1 MAETL
6 TIDPTPPAEIVGE
19 AEGVQ
24 LTAAE
29 QESLAVGEKI
39 VEQQDQLLAGK
50 YKDAESL
57 EKAYIELQK
66 KLGQDGKEEKEIPDA
81 ESQSETEEVLQ
92 TESEEDSPD
101 FSPSAEVI
109 LSASEEFENSGELS
123 QDTLE
128 KFGQMS
134 SQDLVK
140 AYMEVQKGLPNDE
153 AAPAVDL
160 SDSDVNSIKNAA
172 GGEEAYNN
180 MTSWA
185 SNNLD
190 QRSSEAFDEVINS
203 GSIDA
208 IKLAVSGLKA
218 EYEKAVG
225 YEGRQL
231 QGKPPAST
239 KDVYRSQAELVR
251 AMSDPRYDN
260 DPAYRQDVM
269 QKLEQSDNLQ
279 F

>member
-24 LTAAE
+24 LTADE
-29 QESLAVGEKI
+29 QDSLAVGEKM
-39 VEQQDQLLAGK
+39 VQQQDQLLAGK

-92 TESEEDSPD
+92 TESEEDSPN
-101 FSPSAEVI
+101 FSPTAEVI
-109 LSASEEFENSGELS
+109 LSASEEFEDSGKLS
-123 QDTLE
+123 QETLD

-140 AYMEVQKGLPNDE
+140 AYMEVQQGLPED
-153 AAPAVDL
+153 ATGSSADL
-160 SDSDVNSIKNAA
+160 SAADVNAIKNSA
-172 GGEEAYNN
+172 GGEEAYSN
-180 MTSWA
+180 MVNWA
-185 SNNLD
+185 SDNLD
-190 QRSSEAFDEVINS
+190 PKSSQAFDEVINS

-208 IKLAVSGLKA
+208 IKLAVSGLKS

-225 YEGRQL
+225 YEGRMV
-231 QGKPPAST
+231 QGKAPVNT
-239 KDVYRSQAELVR
+239 QDVYRSQAELVR
-251 AMSDPRYDN
+251 AMSDPKYDN

-269 QKLEQSDNLQ
+269 QKLERSNVN

>member
-19 AEGVQ
+19 AEGIQ
-24 LTAAE
+24 LTADE
-29 QESLAVGEKI
+29 KQSLEVGEKM
-39 VEQQDQLLAGK
+39 VQQQEQLLAGK
-50 YKDAESL
+50 YKDAEAL

-66 KLGQDGKEEKEIPDA
+66 KLGQDGQEEKPQA
-81 ESQSETEEVLQ
+81 EDQGEAEEVLPEQ
-92 TESEEDSPD
+92 SEEDAQN

-140 AYMEVQKGLPNDE
+140 AYMEVQKGLPADE
-153 AAPAVDL
+153 SAPAVDL
-160 SDSDVNSIKNAA
+160 SDADVNSIKNTA
-172 GGEEAYNN
+172 GGEDAYNA
-180 MTSWA
+180 MTAWA
-185 SNNLD
+185 SENLD

-208 IKLAVSGLKA
+208 IKLAVSGLKS

-225 YEGRQL
+225 YEGTML
-231 QGKPPAST
+231 QGKPPKAT
-239 KDVYRSQAELVR
+239 TDAYRSQAELVA
-251 AMSDPRYDN
+251 AMGDPRYDN
-260 DPAYRQDVM
+260 DPAYRQDIM
-269 QKLEQSDNLQ
+269 DKLSRSGNLQ

>member
-1 MAETL
+1 MSETL

-19 AEGVQ
+19 EAGVQ
-24 LTAAE
+24 LTADE
-29 QESLAVGEKI
+29 QDSLAVGEKI
-39 VEQQDQLLAGK
+39 TEQQDQLLAGK

-66 KLGQDGKEEKEIPDA
+66 KLGEDGKEEAPQAEDQGEAEDVLPE
-81 ESQSETEEVLQ
+81 ESQ
-92 TESEEDSPD
+92 EDSPQL
-101 FSPSAEVI
+101 SPSAEVI
-109 LSASEEFENSGELS
+109 LSASEEFEDSGNLS
-123 QDTLE
+123 EDTLA

-140 AYMEVQKGLPNDE
+140 AYMEVQKSMPDNIETEANDI
-153 AAPAVDL
+153 
-160 SDSDVNSIKNAA
+160 SDAQVNDIKNAA
-172 GGEEAYNN
+172 GGEEAYAN
-180 MTSWA
+180 MVNWA
-185 SNNLD
+185 TDNLD
-190 QRSSEAFDEVINS
+190 QQSKTAFDEIINS
-203 GSIDA
+203 GSVDA
-208 IKLAVSGLKA
+208 IKLAVSGLKSQ
-218 EYEKAVG
+218 YNNAVG
-225 YEGRQL
+225 YEGKMVT
-231 QGKPPAST
+231 GKAPVNT

>member
-66 KLGQDGKEEKEIPDA
+66 KLGQDGKEETPQADN
-81 ESQSETEEVLQ
+81 QSETEEVLQ

-140 AYMEVQKGLPNDE
+140 AYMEVQKGISTDE
-153 AAPAVDL
+153 APQAVDI
-160 SDSDVNSIKNAA
+160 SDADVNAIKNAA

-180 MTSWA
+180 MTAWA
-185 SNNLD
+185 SDNLD
-190 QRSSEAFDEVINS
+190 KNSTDAFDEVINS
-203 GSIDA
+203 GSINA

-225 YEGRQL
+225 YEGRMV
-231 QGKPPAST
+231 QGKAPVNT
-239 KDVYRSQAELVR
+239 QDVYRSQAELVR
-251 AMSDPRYDN
+251 AMSDSKYDT

-269 QKLEQSDNLQ
+269 QKLERSDNLQ

>member
-29 QESLAVGEKI
+29 QDSLAVGEKI

-66 KLGQDGKEEKEIPDA
+66 KLGQDGKEETPQADN
-81 ESQSETEEVLQ
+81 QSETEEVLQ

-140 AYMEVQKGLPNDE
+140 AYMEVQKGISTDE
-153 AAPAVDL
+153 APQAVDI
-160 SDSDVNSIKNAA
+160 SDADVNAIKNAA

-180 MTSWA
+180 MTAWA
-185 SNNLD
+185 SDNLD
-190 QRSSEAFDEVINS
+190 KNSTDAFDEVINS
-203 GSIDA
+203 GSINA

-218 EYEKAVG
+218 EYEKSVG
-225 YEGRQL
+225 YEGRMV
-231 QGKPPAST
+231 QGKAPVNT
-239 KDVYRSQAELVR
+239 QDVYRSQAELVR
-251 AMSDPRYDN
+251 AMNDSKYDT

-269 QKLEQSDNLQ
+269 QKLERSDNLQ

>member
-19 AEGVQ
+19 AEGIQ

-29 QESLAVGEKI
+29 QDSLAVGEKI

-66 KLGQDGKEEKEIPDA
+66 KLGQDGKEETPQADN
-81 ESQSETEEVLQ
+81 QGETEEVLQ

-140 AYMEVQKGLPNDE
+140 AYMEVEKGISTDE
-153 AAPAVDL
+153 APQAVDI
-160 SDSDVNSIKNAA
+160 SDADVNAIKNAA

-180 MTSWA
+180 MTAWA
-185 SNNLD
+185 SDNLD
-190 QRSSEAFDEVINS
+190 KNSTDAFDEVINS
-203 GSIDA
+203 GSINA

-218 EYEKAVG
+218 EYEKSVG
-225 YEGRQL
+225 YEGRMV
-231 QGKPPAST
+231 QGKAPVNT
-239 KDVYRSQAELVR
+239 QDVYRSQAELVR
-251 AMSDPRYDN
+251 AMNDSKYDT

-269 QKLEQSDNLQ
+269 QKLERSDNLQ

>member
-6 TIDPTPPAEIVGE
+6 TIDPTPPAEIAGE
-19 AEGVQ
+19 SEGVH
-24 LTAAE
+24 LTAEE
-29 QESLAVGEKI
+29 QDSLAVGEKI

-50 YKDAESL
+50 YKDAEAL

-66 KLGQDGKEEKEIPDA
+66 KLGQDGKEEEAPQAEDKGEAEDVLPE
-81 ESQSETEEVLQ
+81 ESQ
-92 TESEEDSPD
+92 EDTPD

-123 QDTLE
+123 KDTLE

-269 QKLEQSDNLQ
+269 QKLEQSENLQ

>member
-19 AEGVQ
+19 SEGVQ
-24 LTAAE
+24 LTADE
-29 QESLAVGEKI
+29 QDSLAVGEQI
-39 VEQQDQLLAGK
+39 TEQQDQLLAGK

-66 KLGQDGKEEKEIPDA
+66 KLGEDGKEEAPQAEDQGEAEDVLPE
-81 ESQSETEEVLQ
+81 ESQ
-92 TESEEDSPD
+92 EDTTQL
-101 FSPSAEVI
+101 SPSAEVI
-109 LSASEEFENSGELS
+109 LSASEEFEDSGNLS
-123 QDTLE
+123 EDTLA

-140 AYMEVQKGLPNDE
+140 AYMEVQKSMPDNIETEANDI
-153 AAPAVDL
+153 
-160 SDSDVNSIKNAA
+160 SDSQVNDIKNAA
-172 GGEEAYNN
+172 GGEEAYAN
-180 MTSWA
+180 MVNWA
-185 SNNLD
+185 TDNLD
-190 QRSSEAFDEVINS
+190 QQSKTAFDEIINS
-203 GSIDA
+203 GSVDA
-208 IKLAVSGLKA
+208 IKLAVSGLKSQ
-218 EYEKAVG
+218 YNNAVG
-225 YEGRQL
+225 YEGKMVT
-231 QGKPPAST
+231 GKAPVNT

>member
-19 AEGVQ
+19 SEGVQ
-24 LTAAE
+24 LTADE
-29 QESLAVGEKI
+29 QDSLAVGEQI
-39 VEQQDQLLAGK
+39 TEQQDQLLAGK

-66 KLGQDGKEEKEIPDA
+66 KLGDDGKEEAPQAEDQGEAEAVLPE
-81 ESQSETEEVLQ
+81 ESQ
-92 TESEEDSPD
+92 EDTPQL
-101 FSPSAEVI
+101 SPSAEVI
-109 LSASEEFENSGELS
+109 LSASEEFEDAGNLS
-123 QDTLE
+123 EDTLA

-140 AYMEVQKGLPNDE
+140 AYMEVQKSMPDNIETEANDI
-153 AAPAVDL
+153 
-160 SDSDVNSIKNAA
+160 SDSQVNDIKNAA
-172 GGEEAYNN
+172 GGEEAYSN
-180 MTSWA
+180 MVNWA
-185 SNNLD
+185 TDNLD
-190 QRSSEAFDEVINS
+190 QQSKTAFDEIINS
-203 GSIDA
+203 GSVDA
-208 IKLAVSGLKA
+208 IKLAVSGLKSQ
-218 EYEKAVG
+218 YNNAVG
-225 YEGRQL
+225 YEGKMVT
-231 QGKPPAST
+231 GKDPVNT

>member
-19 AEGVQ
+19 SEGVQ
-24 LTAAE
+24 LTADE
-29 QESLAVGEKI
+29 QDSLAVGEKI
-39 VEQQDQLLAGK
+39 ADQSDQLLAGK

-66 KLGQDGKEEKEIPDA
+66 KLGQDGKEEEAPQA
-81 ESQSETEEVLQ
+81 EDKGEAEEVLPEQ
-92 TESEEDSPD
+92 SEEDTPS

-180 MTSWA
+180 MTAWA

>member
-6 TIDPTPPAEIVGE
+6 TIDPTPPAEIAGE
-19 AEGVQ
+19 SEGVQ
-24 LTAAE
+24 LTAEE
-29 QESLAVGEKI
+29 QDSLAVGEKI

-66 KLGQDGKEEKEIPDA
+66 KLGEDGKEEAPQAEDQGEAEDVLPE
-81 ESQSETEEVLQ
+81 ESQ
-92 TESEEDSPD
+92 EDTPQL
-101 FSPSAEVI
+101 SPSAEVI
-109 LSASEEFENSGELS
+109 LSASEEFEDSGNLS
-123 QDTLE
+123 EDTLA

-140 AYMEVQKGLPNDE
+140 AYMEVQKSMPDDI
-153 AAPAVDL
+153 ATQSADI
-160 SDSDVNSIKNAA
+160 SDSDVNAIKNAA
-172 GGEEAYNN
+172 GGEEAYSN
-180 MTSWA
+180 MVNWA
-185 SNNLD
+185 SDNLD
-190 QRSSEAFDEVINS
+190 PNSSKAFDEVINS

-218 EYEKAVG
+218 EYEKSVG
-225 YEGRQL
+225 YEGKMVT
-231 QGKPPAST
+231 GKAPVNT

>member
-29 QESLAVGEKI
+29 QDSLAVGEKI

-66 KLGQDGKEEKEIPDA
+66 KLGQDGKEETPQADN
-81 ESQSETEEVLQ
+81 QSETEEVLQ

-140 AYMEVQKGLPNDE
+140 AYMEVQKGISTDE
-153 AAPAVDL
+153 APQAVDI
-160 SDSDVNSIKNAA
+160 SDADVNAIKNAA

-180 MTSWA
+180 MTAWA
-185 SNNLD
+185 SDNLD
-190 QRSSEAFDEVINS
+190 KNSTDAFDEVINS
-203 GSIDA
+203 GSINA

-225 YEGRQL
+225 YEGRMV
-231 QGKPPAST
+231 QGKAPVNT
-239 KDVYRSQAELVR
+239 QDVYRSQAELVR
-251 AMSDPRYDN
+251 AMSDSKYDT

-269 QKLEQSDNLQ
+269 QKLERSDNLQ

>member
-6 TIDPTPPAEIVGE
+6 TIDPTPPAEIAGE
-19 AEGVQ
+19 SEGVQ
-24 LTAAE
+24 LTAEE
-29 QESLAVGEKI
+29 QDSLAVGEKI
-39 VEQQDQLLAGK
+39 VDQQDQLLAGK

-66 KLGQDGKEEKEIPDA
+66 KLGQDGKEEEAPQA
-81 ESQSETEEVLQ
+81 EDKGEAEEVLQ
-92 TESEEDSPD
+92 EQSEEDTPS